1 MMIGQEVTT
10 QAFGSLPR
18 RQSAGRG
25 LEEAANAGGTTLQSK
40 HHWKE
45 SAFQP
50 LQFGADG
57 TVGQGGPLIHV
68 EDSKCGQVFGQPSLV
83 VFSVARLRNPIS
95 VFTQDNDRNGDL
107 SGLAKDRFE
116 RRFPLCHS

>member
-57 TVGQGGPLIHV
+57 TVGQGGRSSTSRI
-68 EDSKCGQVFGQPSLV
+68 
-83 VFSVARLRNPIS
+83 RNVGRYS
-95 VFTQDNDRNGDL
+95 ANHR
-107 SGLAKDRFE
+107 S
-116 RRFPLCHS
+116 